1 MVGLLALAHDR
12 GVEADLA
19 LALDAILDAGELPVL
34 ALLIRRFTPA
44 TTTAP
49 AVSVILPP
57 VAAYDR
63 LLARTAN
70 GVAA

>member
-19 LALDAILDAGELPVL
+19 LALDAMLDAGELPVL
-34 ALLIRRFTPA
+34 ALMIRRFTPVM
-44 TTTAP
+44 TAAP
-49 AVSVILPP
+49 PVSVILPP

-63 LLARTAN
+63 LLERTTN
-70 GVAA
+70 GLAA

>member
-19 LALDAILDAGELPVL
+19 AVLDVMLDAGELPVL
-34 ALLIRRFTPA
+34 AEMIRRFTPA
-44 TTTAP
+44 ITAAP

-63 LLARTAN
+63 LLAPAAD
-70 GVAA
+70 GVPA